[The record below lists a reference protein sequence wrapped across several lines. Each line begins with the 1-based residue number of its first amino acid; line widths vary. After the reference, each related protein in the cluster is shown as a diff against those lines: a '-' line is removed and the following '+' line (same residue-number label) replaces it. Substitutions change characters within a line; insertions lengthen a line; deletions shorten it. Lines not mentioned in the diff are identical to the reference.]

1 MIQGGWPLYTE
12 KADALSEMLGGKSSE
27 REVLHSVRNRFPAPM
42 PKVPVRESA

>member
-27 REVLHSVRNRFPAPM
+27 RKVLHSVRNRFPASM